1 MRALNSSLETDI
13 AAASTTAAEQTAD
26 DEEQYHQKSRLD
38 AINE

>member
-1 MRALNSSLETDI
+1 LNSSLETDI

-26 DEEQYHQKSRLD
+26 DEEQFQQKSRFD